1 MCAENNQTREAERTY
16 ERWPS
21 APSLG
26 IIIDVAASGRHHA
39 PPPRESHDVIHGCV
53 PPAPISLCA
62 CVACSMNF
70 LQEMPKC

>member
-1 MCAENNQTREAERTY
+1 MPKTTKLGKRRGPTNAGRRPP
-16 ERWPS
+16 PS
-21 APSLG
+21 G

-53 PPAPISLCA
+53 PPAPISLFA